1 MTLFSPSELD
11 QIKQAVQQA
20 ETYSGGE
27 IVPVLA
33 RQSSFYEI
41 ALWRAGFLFASVTSI
56 ILTLLYL
63 FTDALLWMPPYLWL
77 LVVMVAGLLGAILVI
92 LFPAFKRSLLSR
104 EMLKARVLDQAKNMF
119 YDHQVTLTAQ
129 RTGVLLFISFFEHQV
144 VILADVGID
153 ELVVPQTW
161 QTITDQLTT
170 GLQQGK
176 RVESINEAIAACGR
190 LLEESGVQR
199 AVDDDNELSNE
210 VRL

>member
-1 MTLFSPSELD
+1 M
-11 QIKQAVQQA
+11 QQA
-20 ETYSGGE
+20 EARSGGE

-33 RQSSFYEI
+33 KQSSFYEI
-41 ALWRAGFLFASVTSI
+41 ALWRAGFLFASVMGI

-63 FTDALLWMPPYLWL
+63 FTDVLLWMPPYLWL
-77 LVVMVAGLLGAILVI
+77 LIILVAGLLGAILVI
-92 LFPAFKRSLLSR
+92 LSPAFKRSLLSK
-104 EMLKARVLDQAKNMF
+104 EMLRARVLDQAKNMF

-144 VILADVGID
+144 VTLGDVGIT
-153 ELVVPQTW
+153 ELVAPQTW
-161 QTITDQLTT
+161 QAITDQLTN
-170 GLQQGK
+170 GLKQGK
-176 RVESINEAIAACGR
+176 RVESIREAIAACGR

>member
-1 MTLFSPSELD
+1 MALFSPSELD

-20 ETYSGGE
+20 EAHSGGE

-33 RQSSFYEI
+33 KQSSFYEI
-41 ALWRAGFLFASVTSI
+41 ALWRAGFLFASATGI

-92 LFPAFKRSLLSR
+92 LSPAFKRGLLSKS
-104 EMLKARVLDQAKNMF
+104 MLRARVLDQAKNMF
-119 YDHQVTLTAQ
+119 YDHQITLTAQ

-144 VILADVGID
+144 VILGDVGIT
-153 ELVVPQTW
+153 ELVAPQTW
-161 QTITDQLTT
+161 QAITDQLTS
-170 GLQQGK
+170 GLKQGK
-176 RVESINEAIAACGR
+176 RVESIREAIAACGR